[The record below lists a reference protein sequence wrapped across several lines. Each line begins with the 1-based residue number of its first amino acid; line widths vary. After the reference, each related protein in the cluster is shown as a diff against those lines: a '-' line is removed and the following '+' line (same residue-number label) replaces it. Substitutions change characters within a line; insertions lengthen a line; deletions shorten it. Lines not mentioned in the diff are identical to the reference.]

1 MAKLYGNGIDDDT
14 LAIQELIDNA
24 NGEVVLPQPANFY
37 LISKPLEIPSNTTLK
52 LPRYATIRLK
62 DGSNCVMLTN
72 KKTPL
77 KANRLDGSHATPF
90 FMFLNS
96 YVDDYDPNAVCENIT
111 IEGGIWDA
119 NNLNQQ
125 PNPIQTRDESI
136 KEFFGYTMLFYAVK
150 NLNIKSLTYKDVIN
164 YCVCMDYV
172 DGFTVDNITFDF
184 NGGNPHRINMDGI
197 HLNGHCH
204 NGTITNLQGA
214 CFDDLVA
221 LNAEEGSRG
230 PITNIKINGIFAEG
244 CHSAV
249 RFLTVNQA
257 VENITVENVYG
268 TFYQYCIGFSKH
280 YNGKTTGHYK
290 NINLKNIF
298 ATKAYRHPYLYKWAD
313 SYVYPYIW
321 IADEINIEDLTIDG
335 VRRMEWNNNVET
347 IFVGK
352 NSIVNR
358 LIVKDVITKNYTD
371 KPMPFLVNNG
381 QVKLLKLLNVETNGD
396 EILTNN
402 NLIDSFI
409 M

>member
-1 MAKLYGNGIDDDT
+1 
-14 LAIQELIDNA
+14 
-24 NGEVVLPQPANFY
+24 
-37 LISKPLEIPSNTTLK
+37 
-52 LPRYATIRLK
+52 
-62 DGSNCVMLTN
+62 
-72 KKTPL
+72 
-77 KANRLDGSHATPF
+77 
-90 FMFLNS
+90 
-96 YVDDYDPNAVCENIT
+96 
-111 IEGGIWDA
+111 
-119 NNLNQQ
+119 
-125 PNPIQTRDESI
+125 
-136 KEFFGYTMLFYAVK
+136 
-150 NLNIKSLTYKDVIN
+150 
-164 YCVCMDYV
+164 MDYV

-396 EILTNN
+396 EILINN